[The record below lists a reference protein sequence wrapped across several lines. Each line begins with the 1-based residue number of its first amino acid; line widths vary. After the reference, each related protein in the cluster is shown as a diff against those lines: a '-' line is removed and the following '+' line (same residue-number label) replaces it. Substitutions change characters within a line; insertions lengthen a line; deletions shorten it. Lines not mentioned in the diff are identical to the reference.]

1 MVLADDGRLS
11 FESHQDL
18 SGYRLLRTPIWIFD
32 VDRHQMWWGNRGALE
47 FWGAK
52 SIADLQARDFSS
64 DSRIVR
70 DRLRQIVMAEKPD
83 LRIEESWTLFPLG
96 KPTTVTAKI
105 LPVRIEDG
113 RRGVSL
119 KPPV

>member
-18 SGYRLLRTPIWIFD
+18 SGYGLLRTPIWIFE

-64 DSRIVR
+64 CSSMSLHSR
-70 DRLRQIVMAEKPD
+70 
-83 LRIEESWTLFPLG
+83 
-96 KPTTVTAKI
+96 
-105 LPVRIEDG
+105 
-113 RRGVSL
+113 VSVC
-119 KPPV
+119 KVPEVG